1 MLRRQEQIQ
10 RSLDERQREQET
22 EFRRR
27 NEASTPRPELA
38 PLPEEPVSP
47 GAPCMDVE
55 AIDVEGVTLL
65 PSRVVRRVTERY
77 SHRCL
82 SMADI
87 NNLLRDM
94 TNAYIERGYV
104 TAQVLCGQTNKMP
117 GAWACSPWKVFWKKL
132 WCATAGPATSTDCE
146 RPFPVWR
153 ENRSICGTSNRGLI
167 N

>member
-1 MLRRQEQIQ
+1 MKPAVFLICLCCWLGWPTGSAAAGPDAMLRRQEQIQ

-65 PSRVVRRVTERY
+65 PARVVRRVTERY

-82 SMADI
+82 SMADV

-104 TAQVLCGQTNKMP
+104 CLLYT
-117 GAWACSPWKVFWKKL
+117 SPSPRDV
-132 WCATAGPATSTDCE
+132 P
-146 RPFPVWR
+146 
-153 ENRSICGTSNRGLI
+153 
-167 N
+167 